1 MIVIN
6 SIKIKSKI
14 TSKSIK
20 YKSRLKNPF
29 HKNKK
34 QLLEKIKRVIF
45 ISDKLSILK
54 TNFRNRYMNQ
64 MRKTID
70 LVNKLL
76 IEKYGIPPRSKVPP
90 NPVDL
95 LIGTILSQNT
105 NDKNSY
111 KAFQNLKN
119 SYKDWNEVEHIT
131 RAQIENKI
139 KVAGL
144 GKQKSGAIKQFLS
157 SLKKVQGSI
166 SLEHLRKSDDKKI
179 LDELTSYNGIGVKTA
194 SCVLLFSLRRNV
206 CPVDTHVHRTTNRI
220 GIVKTK
226 TPDKTFEI
234 INSDLPEGT
243 AHSFHTNLIR
253 LGREICRPTK
263 PSCSICPLLNVCE
276 FENKNLDG
284 EIKYKEND
292 FLLLDSIK

>member
-1 MIVIN
+1 MR
-6 SIKIKSKI
+6 SKIK
-14 TSKSIK
+14 
-20 YKSRLKNPF
+20 
-29 HKNKK
+29 
-34 QLLEKIKRVIF
+34 
-45 ISDKLSILK
+45 
-54 TNFRNRYMNQ
+54 
-64 MRKTID
+64 

-76 IEKYGIPPRSKVPP
+76 IEKYGIPARSKVPP

-119 SYKDWNEVEHIT
+119 SCKDWNEVEKLT
-131 RAQIENKI
+131 RVQIEKKI
-139 KVAGL
+139 KIAGL
-144 GKQKSGAIKQFLS
+144 GKQKSNAIKQFLS
-157 SLKKVQGSI
+157 SLKKERGSI
-166 SLEHLRKSDDKKI
+166 SLEHLRKMNNREV
-179 LDELTSYNGIGVKTA
+179 LDELISYNGIGVKTA

-226 TPDKTFEI
+226 SPDKTFEI
-234 INSDLPEGT
+234 INSGLPDGA

-253 LGREICRPTK
+253 LGREICRPAK
-263 PSCSICPLLNVCE
+263 PGCSICPLLSICE
-276 FENKNLDG
+276 YDNKNPDG
-284 EIKYKEND
+284 EVQYKEND